1 MKRPN
6 KFGARKSPCQH
17 GHTHASAKEAR
28 RCNDLHL
35 LQRAGEIVG
44 LEVEPV
50 FTFAVEGKPVTHL
63 NGRRAIYTPDFSYIE
78 KGQKVCE
85 DVKGGSATNTEA
97 STLRLAFAR
106 AMWPSI
112 DWRIV

>member
-1 MKRPN
+1 MN
-6 KFGARKSPCQH
+6 KFSARKTACLQ
-17 GHTHASAKEAR
+17 GHMHASGKEAR

-35 LQRAGEIVG
+35 LQRAGEIAG
-44 LEVEPV
+44 LEVEPK
-50 FTFAVEGKPVTHL
+50 FTFAIDGNPVMHL
-63 NGRRAIYTPDFSYIE
+63 NGRKAVYTPDFSYVE
-78 KGQKVCE
+78 KGRKVCE

-112 DWRIV
+112 DWRVS